1 MDFKFNITKGFK
13 TDKERDFS
21 DIRSNSLVTKI
32 CKNCGKEFVVPR
44 WYGTGDYCSK
54 KCSDAS
60 KMAKPNVK
68 CAICGREFHLKE
80 SVIKKSKTGLFCCS
94 KQCVGKL
101 RSRIY
106 LGENNPNYRNNSLSY
121 YYNNGYKY
129 QQIKIHDFHPYKNKG
144 NYYPYHRYVIEQ
156 NHEMFDNSY
165 FNIINDNFYLKPE
178 ISVHHIDK
186 NTLNNDINNLIPLSR
201 SEHTTMHNKEKEI
214 IRDKLGRITGVF
226 KRGELLENHN
236 DNDNQ
241 QPSNNRNIIEGSTT
255 NTRILPD
262 KAEDSNGNTSAPP
275 SIKFIFKKK

>member
-32 CKNCGKEFVVPR
+32 CKNCGKEFVVPK

-60 KMAKPNVK
+60 KRAKSNVK
-68 CAICGREFHLKE
+68 CAICGKEFHLKE

-94 KQCVGKL
+94 KQCMGKL

-129 QQIKIHDFHPYKNKG
+129 QQIKVHDFHPYKNKG

-262 KAEDSNGNTSAPP
+262 KAEDSNGNTSALP